1 MDNGG
6 SIPDDKKLPND
17 GDFELEVN
25 EKDVDFVSAD
35 IESPAEDG
43 DLPTD
48 DSEIIEGDLPA
59 PDDEDLEVKPEDDL
73 ETLETEDE
81 KPEEKPEDEP
91 EEKLDTDEPKE
102 DEPVDEPKDEEPV
115 EEKSELESEEPE
127 EAQLEAEPEEEKPEE
142 EPKDEES
149 ADEPAEEP
157 LDEPK
162 DEESEEEKA
171 EEEASEEE
179 TTSASEDEPAE
190 EEKSEDEKSDDE
202 PTEEE
207 KPEEEKAEEDLP
219 DAPVIIMGTDGE
231 KAEDEPAEEEKS
243 EDDKSDE
250 AAAAVVAGAAV
261 AGAVEEKKDGE
272 AEKAEGDKE
281 RKKNPV
287 LGIIIGI
294 IVLLLLGVGIFFAMG
309 GLNKKPEDKKEEKK
323 DEPTA
328 ELTKLDGLTEFDIKL
343 LKTLSS
349 KKNIVYSP
357 MSIKYALSMLA
368 DGSDGDSKKQITDAL
383 GGEYDPKE
391 YKNSKHLSVANV
403 IFVRDEF
410 KSSMKQ
416 AYLDLIKE
424 KYGANAIY
432 DPFNNASSMNDWAYK
447 NTLSLIPKVLDD
459 DEVKD
464 LDFILMNA
472 VAIDMNWNNL
482 IQCEL
487 LEKSEIGCLNGYGYS
502 VDYAHE
508 KYSQYVSTLMGN
520 RESYDY
526 NGKTISGL
534 KIASSIN
541 NYDIISELGEEYI
554 YNTVKAD
561 YTKWYNEQIEWMKKY
576 SPGSNP
582 NDYGYSKPDDY
593 MNDYM
598 KELKANY
605 GRSASSTDYRLHVD
619 DDVKIISKKLK
630 EYDGLELEYIAI
642 MPRKKALDEYIKG
655 TSVDSLKE
663 TVKNLKDPT
672 NSNFKEGVVTKI
684 EGFVPEFNYKN
695 DYDLT
700 KVLPELGVKDVFEP
714 EKADLSNMTDSGDYI
729 KIAKHSAMIDFG
741 NEGIK
746 AAGVTTMGGAGNGG
760 DPYDYL
766 WDVPVEEIDITFDKP
781 YMYLISDKASGE
793 VWFMGTVYE
802 PVNKN

>member
-6 SIPDDKKLPND
+6 SNPDDKKMPD
-17 GDFELEVN
+17 SGDFELEVN

-81 KPEEKPEDEP
+81 KPEEDKPEEKPEDEP

-102 DEPVDEPKDEEPV
+102 DESVEEPKDEEPV
-115 EEKSELESEEPE
+115 EKKSELESEEPE
-127 EAQLEAEPEEEKPEE
+127 EAELEAEPEEEKPEE
-142 EPKDEES
+142 EPKGEES
-149 ADEPAEEP
+149 ADEPVEEP

-162 DEESEEEKA
+162 DEEPEEEKA
-171 EEEASEEE
+171 DDEASEEE
-179 TTSASEDEPAE
+179 TTGASEDEPAE
-190 EEKSEDEKSDDE
+190 EEKPEDEKSEDE

-207 KPEEEKAEEDLP
+207 KP
-219 DAPVIIMGTDGE
+219 
-231 KAEDEPAEEEKS
+231 EEEKS

-281 RKKNPV
+281 KKKNPV
-287 LGIIIGI
+287 LGILIGI

-309 GLNKKPEDKKEEKK
+309 GMNKKPEDKKEEKK

-349 KKNIVYSP
+349 NKNIVYSP

-368 DGSDGDSKKQITDAL
+368 DGSAGDSKKQITDAL
-383 GGEYDPKE
+383 GGEYEAKE
-391 YKNSKHLSVANV
+391 YKNGKHLSVANV

-416 AYLDLIKE
+416 SYLDLIKE
-424 KYGANAIY
+424 KYGANTIY
-432 DPFNNASSMNDWAYK
+432 DPFNNASSMNDWAYQ
-447 NTLSLIPKVLDD
+447 NTLTLIPKVLDD
-459 DEVKD
+459 SEVKG

-487 LEKSEIGCLNGYGYS
+487 LEKSEIGCLNGYSYS
-502 VDYAHE
+502 AEYAHE
-508 KYSQYVSTLMGN
+508 KYSQYISTLMGN

-534 KIASSIN
+534 KIGSSIN
-541 NYDIISELGEEYI
+541 NYDIISDLGEEYI

-561 YTKWYNEQIEWMKKY
+561 YTKWYNEQVEWMKKY

-582 NDYGYSKPDDY
+582 DYYGYSKPDDY
-593 MNDYM
+593 MDEYM

-605 GRSASSTDYRLHVD
+605 GKSSSSTDYRLHVD
-619 DDVKIISKKLK
+619 DDVKIISKNLK
-630 EYDGLELEYIAI
+630 EYDGLQLQYIAI
-642 MPRKKALDEYIKG
+642 MPRKKALSDYVKEI
-655 TSVDSLKE
+655 SVDSLKE
-663 TVKNLKDPT
+663 TVKNLKDPV
-672 NSNFKEGVVTKI
+672 NENFKEGVVTKI
-684 EGFVPEFNYKN
+684 EGFIPEFNYKN
-695 DYDLT
+695 DYDLI
-700 KVLPELGVKDVFEP
+700 KVLPEIGVEDVFDK
-714 EKADLSNMTDSGDYI
+714 EKANLSNMTDEAAYI
-729 KIAKHSAMIDFG
+729 AIAKHSAMIDFG

-746 AAGVTTMGGAGNGG
+746 AAGVTTMGGAGSAG

-781 YMYLISDKASGE
+781 YMYLICDKASGE